1 MSQDNRENFGVKILD
16 QHWRVTGESGRG
28 VGGGGGGGR
37 EGGGAGREGKKRQK
51 GYVEGQIK

>member
-28 VGGGGGGGR
+28 GGGVGRGGGR
-37 EGGGAGREGKKRQK
+37 ERRKEKTER
-51 GYVEGQIK
+51 VC